1 MQNSEAL
8 NNLSPTATP
17 CGADKMFSRDRP
29 QGISSQKATRERNTF
44 IFKTVRDLWG
54 DQRPAPAVGGE
65 ACRGRGTGEQ
75 VLFISAQPLPD
86 FV

>member
-8 NNLSPTATP
+8 NNLPPTATP

-29 QGISSQKATRERNTF
+29 QGISSQKATGERNAF
-44 IFKTVRDLWG
+44 IFKTARDLWG

-65 ACRGRGTGEQ
+65 ACGGRGTGERALS
-75 VLFISAQPLPD
+75 VSAQPLPD